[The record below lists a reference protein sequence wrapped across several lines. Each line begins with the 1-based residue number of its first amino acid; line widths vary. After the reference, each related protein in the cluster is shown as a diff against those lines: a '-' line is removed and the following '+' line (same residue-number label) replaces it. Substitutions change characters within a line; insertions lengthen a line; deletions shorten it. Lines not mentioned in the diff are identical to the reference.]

1 MGFEGTVRHP
11 RSLNFQIFFGPFLHA
26 VPLRLGLAEGA
37 LALAASPWRVFLVG
51 FEGTVRHP
59 PSVPVRSLFR
69 RFLHAVPLR
78 LGPAGGRP
86 GWLRPGRAL
95 AALVLAAGLWLRGSG
110 VRHPASLTFR
120 LFFGPFLHAV
130 PLRLGLAEGSLLSG
144 FRRHPP
150 SLNFEGTIFG
160 SFSVPFCTPCHAEGA
175 LALAARPWRVF
186 LVGFSER
193 ACSVPFPSLFAR
205 RATALGSSRGAPW
218 LAAPWPP

>member
-26 VPLRLGLAEGA
+26 VPLRLGLVEGA
-37 LALAASPWRVFLVG
+37 LALAARPWRVFLVG

-95 AALVLAAGLWLRGSG
+95 AALVLAAGLWLRGPG
-110 VRHPASLTFR
+110 
-120 LFFGPFLHAV
+120 
-130 PLRLGLAEGSLLSG
+130 E
-144 FRRHPP
+144 
-150 SLNFEGTIFG
+150 
-160 SFSVPFCTPCHAEGA
+160 
-175 LALAARPWRVF
+175 
-186 LVGFSER
+186 
-193 ACSVPFPSLFAR
+193 
-205 RATALGSSRGAPW
+205 SS
-218 LAAPWPP
+218 